1 MLRTLILLSTAL
13 VSPAFADEPVDFA
26 EGAQG
31 EIKAPIMEILRDS
44 KVLGEEWKNTLDI
57 QTADDFGVEI
67 DVDKL
72 RSDALNNPRV
82 QALLKAQGS
91 TDGSTDDA
99 DKYENKRLFV
109 FASFSM
115 PKSSL
120 RQMLIEAEQFGATIL
135 FQGFLN
141 NSVEDTTTAINE
153 TFPNADDAK
162 GFAID
167 PTMFVRFDVNVVPQ
181 FVVLSD
187 DIEPCLTSGCQ
198 SDKPPMHDKVS
209 GNVPIEAALRAIV
222 DGEGDAKQVANAALS
237 HWEASQ
243 W

>member
-13 VSPAFADEPVDFA
+13 VSPVFADDPVDFA
-26 EGAQG
+26 DGAQG
-31 EIKAPIMEILRDS
+31 DIKAPIMEILRDS
-44 KVLGEEWKNTLDI
+44 KELGEEWKKTLNI
-57 QTADDFGVEI
+57 QTADDFGVEV
-67 DVDKL
+67 DVDQL
-72 RSDALNNPRV
+72 RADALNNPRV
-82 QALLKAQGS
+82 QALLRAQGAAEG
-91 TDGSTDDA
+91 TPNDA

-115 PKSSL
+115 PKASL

-167 PTMFVRFDVNVVPQ
+167 PTMFVRFDVGVVPQ
-181 FVVLSD
+181 FVVLRD

-198 SDKPPMHDKVS
+198 SDTPPAHDKVA

-222 DGEGDAKQVANAALS
+222 DGEGDATLVANAALS
-237 HWEASQ
+237 DWEASQ